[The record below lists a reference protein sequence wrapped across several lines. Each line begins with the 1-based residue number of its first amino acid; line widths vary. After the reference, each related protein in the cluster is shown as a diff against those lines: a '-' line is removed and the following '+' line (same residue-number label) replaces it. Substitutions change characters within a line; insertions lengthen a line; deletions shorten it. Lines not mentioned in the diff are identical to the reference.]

1 MTTITLQGIRLDFV
15 NGDPHE
21 IGTAEA
27 VITVPDSA
35 TTFSY
40 SLTGEED
47 EGVPSI
53 EIEDESY
60 HVMLDGHSTHEL
72 DESGHMTTFAA
83 SVTWSEGTTTIIGVN
98 FSTGDFTDSDI
109 YFVLDG
115 PVPDF
120 SSISAWEAFDN
131 SITGFGTPT
140 GAFAPGQDIA
150 WTEFDHYSVSEDDEF
165 HGSEGR
171 DVFHG
176 GIGDDYFRSSD
187 GRDTYD
193 GGQGIDQVTF
203 NEDPNGV
210 TVNLKT
216 GEATD
221 GWGKTDTLNS
231 IEMLRG
237 SAHDDGFTGNGGRNI
252 FRGLAGEDM
261 MDGAGGRDQVRYDR
275 DDRYGGDEGVTV
287 KLHKGFAIDGFGDRD
302 SLRHIEDV
310 RGSDHRDSITGSG
323 GRNALE
329 GENGND
335 RLFGLNGNDTLS
347 GGGGKDKLDGGGGD
361 DVLNGDGGYDCFV
374 FRGAFGNDTVSDFH
388 TAGRKEKIDLS
399 DVSPI
404 KSFRDLKNNHLSEN
418 ADGDAVISDNR
429 GNSITLEDVAMSD
442 LSGNDFLF

>member
-1 MTTITLQGIRLDFV
+1 MTTITLEGIRLDFV
-15 NGDPHE
+15 DGDPVE

-27 VITVPDSA
+27 VITVPGSA

-47 EGVPSI
+47 EGVPYI
-53 EIEDESY
+53 NFEDDSY
-60 HVMLDGHSTHEL
+60 HVMLDGHSTDEL
-72 DESGHMTTFAA
+72 DASGHMMTFAA

-98 FSTGDFTDSDI
+98 FATGEFTDSDI

-120 SSISAWEAFDN
+120 SSVAAWEQFDG
-131 SITGFGTPT
+131 SIEDFGTPA

-150 WTEFDHYSVSEDDEF
+150 WTEFENYSVSEDDEF
-165 HGSEGR
+165 HGTGGR
-171 DVFHG
+171 DQFHG

-187 GRDTYD
+187 GRDTYN
-193 GGQGIDQVTF
+193 GGKGTDQVTF
-203 NEDPNGV
+203 DQDPNGV
-210 TVNLKT
+210 IANLKT

-221 GWGKTDTLNS
+221 GWGKTDTLQS

-237 SAHDDGFTGNGGRNI
+237 SAHDDSFTGNRGGNI

-261 MDGAGGRDQVRYDR
+261 MDGGKGRDQVRYDR
-275 DDRYGGDEGVTV
+275 DDRYGGQEGVTV
-287 KLHKGFAIDGFGDRD
+287 KLNKGFAIDGFGDRD
-302 SLRHIEDV
+302 TLRHIEDV
-310 RGSDHRDSITGSG
+310 RGSGHADRVTGNG

-335 RLFGLNGNDTLS
+335 KLFGLNGNDTLS
-347 GGGGKDKLDGGGGD
+347 GGSGRDRLDGGGDD
-361 DVLNGDGGYDCFV
+361 DVLAGNGGYDCFV
-374 FRGAFGNDTVSDFH
+374 FRGAFGDDTVSDFQ

-399 DVSPI
+399 DAAAI

-418 ADGDAVISDNR
+418 ADGDAVISDGR
-429 GNSITLEDVAMSD
+429 GNSITLEDVAMGD